1 MATTVAPTPASSA
14 ARPDPLA
21 PLTAFYDLLADL
33 PFVEVLYA
41 DRHEDGFDVW
51 LIVDRTSAEDRERI
65 YNAEAVIMQQFD
77 VGLDVR
83 IIERDGR
90 PLSDV
95 ISLDHARL
103 MMRFR

>member
-1 MATTVAPTPASSA
+1 MATQIAPTPTPLA

-21 PLTAFYDLLADL
+21 PLTAFYNLLTGL

-51 LIVDRTSAEDRERI
+51 LVVDRTTAEDREQI
-65 YNAEAVIMQQFD
+65 YDAEAVVMRQFN

-90 PLSDV
+90 TLSDI
-95 ISLDHARL
+95 ISLNHAKL
-103 MMRFR
+103 MMRFQ